1 MSPAKRKSKA
11 KKKKKLLPPPT
22 TIGVNPLDT
31 VVSSAAVLAAIRGL
45 AAGERA
51 EKKEAKATA
60 KPKKRKR

>member
-1 MSPAKRKSKA
+1 MSPAKRKSQA
-11 KKKKKLLPPPT
+11 KKKFLPPT

>member
-1 MSPAKRKSKA
+1 MSPAKRKSQA
-11 KKKKKLLPPPT
+11 KKKLLPPT